1 VDLER
6 LELLVQIATWYYE
19 EDLSQEDIA
28 GRVGL
33 SRSMVSRLL
42 QKAREH
48 GLIEIRVRYPLIRDT
63 TLEQRLCR
71 TFSLTHAS
79 VLRDSSADH
88 ATLLRRVGELGTR
101 HLQRLLHDEVSIG
114 VGWGTWVYAVVRA
127 MPVSHITGAKVIQLI
142 GSIGS
147 GDPTVDGAQTAH
159 WLAQS
164 MGAVSH
170 FLHAPLIVE
179 NEETRRALSQDPV
192 IASTL
197 ALAREVEVA
206 LVGVGAPDP
215 ALSGMRRAGYFSAAD
230 LARLRKAGAVGDIV
244 GYHLDAYGCPLDVS
258 INRRLVGISL
268 ETLRSIPVT
277 IVAAAGASKAAAIL
291 AVLRGGYADVL
302 ATDAVTA
309 SAVLNL
315 QDEWQA
321 KDRPLC

>member
-1 VDLER
+1 MDTER

-19 EDLSQEDIA
+19 ENLSQEDIA

-48 GLIEIRVRYPLIRDT
+48 GLIEIRVRYPLKRDAA
-63 TLEQRLCR
+63 LEHRLCQ
-71 TFSLTHAS
+71 TFSLSQAS
-79 VLRDSSADH
+79 VLRDAPADRV
-88 ATLLRRVGELGTR
+88 TMLRRVGELGAR
-101 HLQRLLHDEVSIG
+101 RLQQLLHDEVSIG

-127 MPVSHITGAKVIQLI
+127 MPVSHVTGAQVIQLI

-164 MGAVSH
+164 LGAVSR

-179 NEETRRALSQDPV
+179 NEETARALSQDPA
-192 IASTL
+192 IARTL
-197 ALAREVEVA
+197 ALAGEVEVA

-215 ALSGMRRAGYFSAAD
+215 VLSGMRRAGYFSEVD

-244 GYHLDAYGCPLDVS
+244 GYHLDAHGCPLDVS

-268 ETLRSIPVT
+268 ETLRAIPAT

-302 ATDAVTA
+302 VTTAATA
-309 SAVLNL
+309 SAVLALHGKRN
-315 QDEWQA
+315 
-321 KDRPLC
+321 